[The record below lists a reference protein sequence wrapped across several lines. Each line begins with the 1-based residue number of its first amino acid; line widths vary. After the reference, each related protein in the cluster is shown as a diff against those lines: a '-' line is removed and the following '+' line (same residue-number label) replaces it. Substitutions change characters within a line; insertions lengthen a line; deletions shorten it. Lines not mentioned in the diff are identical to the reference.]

1 MKNCV
6 RHDEILHRR
15 ARGRAKMRKQMRFVH
30 TCIVGNWI
38 ISIRITRRTHTKSR
52 RRRRKNSQPE
62 SHITV
67 CYISQ
72 HTQNETWQTVFLLF
86 QSCRAASASTL
97 IELHSSC
104 FQICL
109 RATERT
115 IYNLIRF
122 FFCFV
127 FLSRWCDRETM
138 LFGCDV
144 NTTLNMNF
152 NKSATTK
159 YEVVYRTSKANEPE
173 EKTSKKRTHKKR
185 RRQNHQSS

>member
-1 MKNCV
+1 MKYYTDARAGARRCASKCDSYIHV
-6 RHDEILHRR
+6 SSATELLVFESQGALTQSQDEEDE
-15 ARGRAKMRKQMRFVH
+15 
-30 TCIVGNWI
+30 
-38 ISIRITRRTHTKSR
+38 
-52 RRRRKNSQPE
+52 KNSQPE